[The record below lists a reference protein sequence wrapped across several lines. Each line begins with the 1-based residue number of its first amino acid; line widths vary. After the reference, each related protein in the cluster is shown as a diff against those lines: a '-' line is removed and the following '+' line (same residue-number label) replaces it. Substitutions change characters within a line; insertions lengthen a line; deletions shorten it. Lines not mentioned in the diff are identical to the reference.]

1 MASVW
6 SELKRRNVVKVG
18 AAYAIGESTAEP
30 TRPTPMPEQISFRE
44 LESVAQVPRAT
55 TLDSAILALGENVTN
70 NRWRVIVLAI
80 NSSAFAQNSGSGRG
94 CWSLLQHDD
103 RGNNQNNTTWYVE

>member
-18 AAYAIGESTAEP
+18 AAYAIGESTVEP

-44 LESVAQVPRAT
+44 LDSVAQVPRAPI
-55 TLDSAILALGENVTN
+55 LDSRILVLGENVTN
-70 NRWRVIVLAI
+70 NR
-80 NSSAFAQNSGSGRG
+80 
-94 CWSLLQHDD
+94 
-103 RGNNQNNTTWYVE
+103 